1 MYTDTVRNTTA
12 PNKPSAF
19 DPWFAGW
26 VLAAIQDRKYLDGLP
41 PDQRERTTTAFKD
54 LDVLVHSSSE
64 RETDAARERLAQT
77 LAGHFWRV
85 IDPEVSWALKER
97 VQRACR
103 NTEEDVKLE
112 AMRVGLFLALTE
124 LSRVQKVQLGQTRDK
139 VVVDDG
145 ILVLCSSDGSVRDSY
160 AGLAHEGH
168 FEKLLRPRSA
178 VMAAFL
184 GYDSW
189 MKDAK
194 DCVWAAFVG
203 PTRPV
208 DLRAEHRLH
217 WLRCR
222 AIRYAEEWILDGQP
236 STNSGVYDRTD
247 LDLEDQ
253 FLSPLDALVATE
265 ELVERLGE
273 VYSVATPKQRQILDV
288 LDGLL
293 ASGLEIPD
301 AKRWAAKALGI
312 DVGAIDTAL
321 SRLRTR
327 VRAADRL

>member
-1 MYTDTVRNTTA
+1 MSINTLHGTA
-12 PNKPSAF
+12 APYKPSTF
-19 DPWFAGW
+19 DGWYAGW
-26 VLAAIQDRKYLDGLP
+26 VLAAIQDEKDLRGLP
-41 PDQRERTTTAFKD
+41 PAERDRTTKALKD
-54 LDVLVHSSSE
+54 LDVILHSPSWRE
-64 RETDAARERLAQT
+64 RDGARERLAQA
-77 LAGHFWRV
+77 LAAHFWRV
-85 IDPEVSWALKER
+85 IDPEVWRALKEH
-97 VQRACR
+97 VHLTGKY
-103 NTEEDVKLE
+103 TENVKLE
-112 AMRVGLFLALTE
+112 AMRVGLFLALPE
-124 LSRVQKVQLGQTRDK
+124 LSRVQKVQLGQTRDT

-145 ILVLCSSDGSVRDSY
+145 VLVLCTSDGGVRDWA
-160 AGLAHEGH
+160 AGLAHEGR

-194 DCVWAAFVG
+194 DCVWAACVG

-208 DLRAEHRLH
+208 DLRAGRRLD

-222 AIRYAEEWILDGQP
+222 AIRYAEEWVVDGQL
-236 STNSGVYDRTD
+236 SANSRVRDRTD

-253 FLSPLDALVATE
+253 FPNPLDALVATE

-288 LDGLL
+288 LDELL

-301 AKRWAAKALGI
+301 AKRLTAEKLGI
-312 DVGAIDTAL
+312 QVGAIDTAM

-327 VRAADRL
+327 VGAADRL